1 MLKRVAQHYV
11 GCQKQNEKK
20 YRILAEAVRKGH
32 AVNFD
37 VLYYAR
43 SKGNAAITEEIGA
56 KEGEYIRLYKPILNT
71 QIPKEDD
78 WHRFDV
84 NAVDAKGIWKFI
96 L

>member
-11 GCQKQNEKK
+11 GCKKQEEKK

-32 AVNFD
+32 TVNFD
-37 VLYYAR
+37 VLYYATAR
-43 SKGNAAITEEIGA
+43 GSAAITEEIGK
-56 KEGEYIRLYKPILNT
+56 KEGEYIWRYAPILNT

-78 WHRFDV
+78 WHKFDI
-84 NAVDAKGIWKFI
+84 NTVDARKIRKSI